1 MSHRG
6 KGKCRLS
13 CLAFFMDSTRVW
25 NRFLNAKQCRE
36 LVRVMHE
43 GVFLNKKINLTF
55 IFSLIQYSTVNPVL
69 PLVHRWAPIHV
80 SV

>member
-13 CLAFFMDSTRVW
+13 CLASFMDSTRVW

-55 IFSLIQYSTVNPVL
+55 IFSLIQY
-69 PLVHRWAPIHV
+69 
-80 SV
+80 